1 MSLSLPALTAAA
13 ALALTGGAAGPF
25 GDTPRLHLAGGD
37 AVGSSPTFVPYG
49 YGAAPGGRKDTV
61 ETSAAA
67 TAQIVAAMQ
76 QATRYCGWLQQDG
89 KGEYVI
95 DCLAERIDDV
105 SRGMAGQRGYA
116 QVRAVLDETA
126 RELNAVA
133 RANRASAQRPIR
145 FRTQDQG
152 GAVTTTNRRLVPV
165 ERARQQ
171 AAVAQA
177 LAVIGEAETRLL
189 RSAEDPSTRGAQF
202 QRIAAAMGSNKVL
215 LRSL

>member
-1 MSLSLPALTAAA
+1 MSLSLSLPALTAAA
-13 ALALTGGAAGPF
+13 ALALSGGVAA
-25 GDTPRLHLAGGD
+25 PRLHLAGGD

-49 YGAAPGGRKDTV
+49 YGAGAGTRERAT

-67 TAQIVAAMQ
+67 TAQIVAALQ
-76 QATRYCGWLQQDG
+76 QATRYCGWLKRDG

-126 RELNAVA
+126 RGLNDVA
-133 RANRASAQRPIR
+133 RANRAAAQRPTR
-145 FRTQDQG
+145 FRTKDKG

-165 ERARQQ
+165 EGARQQ

-189 RSAEDPSTRGAQF
+189 RSAEDPATRGAQF
-202 QRIAAAMGSNKVL
+202 QRIAAAVGSNKVL